1 MASGIISPPKWDEKM
16 KDFELWLRE
25 VKAWKVAT
33 SNVVG
38 LKDVHGLQ
46 LALHLPEGSE
56 IRHQIFDSIDTDDM
70 KGDDGWKKIIDLLK
84 KHLLKA

>member
-1 MASGIISPPKWDEKM
+1 MASGIMSPPKWDEKM
-16 KDFELWLRE
+16 KHFELWLRE

-56 IRHQIFDSIDTDDM
+56 IRRQIFYYFDTDDI

-84 KHLLKA
+84 RHY

>member
-1 MASGIISPPKWDEKM
+1 MVSGIMGPPEWDEKM
-16 KDFELWLRE
+16 KDFELWLRRE
-25 VKAWKVAT
+25 VKTWKVVK

-56 IRHQIFDSIDTDDM
+56 IRNQIFDSVDKDDM
-70 KGDDGWKKIIDLLK
+70 KGDDGWKKILIC
-84 KHLLKA
+84 

>member
-1 MASGIISPPKWDEKM
+1 MASGIMSPLKWDEKM
-16 KDFELWLRE
+16 KDFELWLRV

-46 LALHLPEGSE
+46 LPLHLPEGSE
-56 IRHQIFDSIDTDDM
+56 ISHQIFDSIDTDDM
-70 KGDDGWKKIIDLLK
+70 KGDDG
-84 KHLLKA
+84 